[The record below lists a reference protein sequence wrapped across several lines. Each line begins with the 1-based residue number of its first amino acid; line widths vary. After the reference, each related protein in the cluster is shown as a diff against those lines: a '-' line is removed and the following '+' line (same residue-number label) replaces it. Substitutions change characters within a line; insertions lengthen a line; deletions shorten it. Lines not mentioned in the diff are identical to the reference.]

1 MVKYLKEILS
11 DYSETE
17 IVQMCKAINKNYNI
31 YDPEEVRLVKISYVL
46 NKTSAA
52 QIDRLKRHAFSNEV
66 VNDLIFNYYFCER
79 VIKYYFVRHL
89 MSRSNHIVAFEMV
102 IGESRIDICRINGQS
117 YAYEIKTQYDTFDR
131 LGTQMRDYL
140 KTFEKVYVIVPSN
153 RVSDVRKYI
162 PESCGII
169 SYRVMENKEVIFSY
183 KKKAQKNVCK
193 IEQCIESLSSNDL
206 SQMLKLVGKDDHQ
219 TRSEKIMALLQITH
233 RKPIW
238 SQYRQ
243 VLKQKYGSQWN
254 FLVNHFDEILPM
266 DVQTFYSANINP
278 QLLYCRKS
286 ERE

>member
-1 MVKYLKEILS
+1 
-11 DYSETE
+11 
-17 IVQMCKAINKNYNI
+17 
-31 YDPEEVRLVKISYVL
+31 
-46 NKTSAA
+46 
-52 QIDRLKRHAFSNEV
+52 
-66 VNDLIFNYYFCER
+66 
-79 VIKYYFVRHL
+79 
-89 MSRSNHIVAFEMV
+89 
-102 IGESRIDICRINGQS
+102 
-117 YAYEIKTQYDTFDR
+117 
-131 LGTQMRDYL
+131 MRDYL

-219 TRSEKIMALLQITH
+219 TRSEKIMALLQITQ

-266 DVQTFYSANINP
+266 DVQTFFRPI
-278 QLLYCRKS
+278 
-286 ERE
+286 

>member
-1 MVKYLKEILS
+1 
-11 DYSETE
+11 
-17 IVQMCKAINKNYNI
+17 MCKAINKNYNI
-31 YDPEEVRLVKISYVL
+31 YDPEEVRWVKISYVL

-219 TRSEKIMALLQITH
+219 TRSEKIMALLQMTQ

-266 DVQTFYSANINP
+266 DVQTFFSANINP